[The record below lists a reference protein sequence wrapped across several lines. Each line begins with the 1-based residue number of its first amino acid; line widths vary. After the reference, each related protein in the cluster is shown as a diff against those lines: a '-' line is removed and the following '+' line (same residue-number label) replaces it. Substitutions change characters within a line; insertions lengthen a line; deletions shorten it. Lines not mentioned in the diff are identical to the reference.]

1 MTWPDRGDRQAIAGV
16 AVVGLAAVVPIVVG
30 IALIAA
36 TAWLITMKTIGVIN
50 GPADIHATVFGWLT
64 DWSYTKDGHRVA
76 TPNTLPLAWFIGWIN
91 VYVVY
96 QLAEVTSMLVQGFA
110 RLARREPK
118 VLDE

>member
-1 MTWPDRGDRQAIAGV
+1 
-16 AVVGLAAVVPIVVG
+16 
-30 IALIAA
+30 
-36 TAWLITMKTIGVIN
+36 MKTIGVIN